1 MKRMIKYIYMS
12 GIALLLASCVDTP
25 VPEEYKPTGEAHY
38 LEVSQTELSFGSD
51 AESKKV
57 SVNSSQSWIFSDYAI
72 WLNLSSDSGNCDCE
86 VSIDAEEN
94 LSADV
99 VRTSIFYLK
108 TMDEGWNFA
117 KTMSADQKAAI
128 PYIVFTPESITTAGS
143 ASNHKI
149 NVNAN
154 TQWTA
159 RCDAEWVSLT
169 PATDLSYLDVTL
181 SENLT
186 NVARTAH
193 IIVEGAKTKTFVVTQ
208 NAANL
213 SADVNTLEY
222 SQSGGSYLLKI
233 NSEVAWSANTTYD
246 WIDVIPV
253 SGSAGEASI
262 TIATTPNWNTN
273 SRTGSVGFYIGNDK
287 YTSIVIKQDGVK
299 LSAVN
304 ELFFLALGE
313 SKTVE
318 VDANISWKVLSKPNW
333 VSVSPESADG
343 SSLMTVSVGNN
354 SDTAN
359 RTGIIKLG
367 NEGVTQTAE
376 ISVSQDGKYFSVNNE
391 ALAIGSKGGEIQVSL
406 STNDS
411 WSISLL
417 NNAEWLTV
425 SEMSGEESLTVD
437 FTAGDNPSVNPR
449 SETATITPTDLDP
462 VNVIL
467 RQSARYLTVDSEGV
481 QFFSKGGTS
490 APIVISTDGKYTVT
504 EQTDWFSV
512 SHEGDVIVVKA
523 DVNET
528 GHIRTGDISITLTDL
543 TDGSMTLALTVT
555 QLAPGGNFS
564 REDYTED
571 NLWDATYNRVFT
583 ISVIGY
589 ASDKN
594 WDEKEHHGITV
605 TIEGYKG
612 DENWDGTSGSGNM
625 GKDNYSGDDSY
636 NADNG
641 SGDLGKDDYSGD
653 NNYDNDSVE

>member
-1 MKRMIKYIYMS
+1 MLELVSYFKFACMKRMIKYIYMS

-57 SVNSSQSWIFSDYAI
+57 SVHSSQSWIFSDYAT
-72 WLNLSSDSGNCDCE
+72 WLNLSSDSGNGDSE

-117 KTMSADQKAAI
+117 KTMSADQKSAI

-193 IIVEGAKTKTFVVTQ
+193 IIVEGAKTETFVVTQ

-246 WIDVIPV
+246 WIDVTPV

-262 TIATTPNWNTN
+262 TIATTPNWGNN
-273 SRTGSVGFYIGNDK
+273 SRTGSVGFYIGNDR

-304 ELFFLALGE
+304 ELSFRALGE

-318 VDANISWKVLSKPNW
+318 VDANISWKV
-333 VSVSPESADG
+333 G
-343 SSLMTVSVGNN
+343 SHS
-354 SDTAN
+354 
-359 RTGIIKLG
+359 
-367 NEGVTQTAE
+367 
-376 ISVSQDGKYFSVNNE
+376 
-391 ALAIGSKGGEIQVSL
+391 
-406 STNDS
+406 
-411 WSISLL
+411 
-417 NNAEWLTV
+417 
-425 SEMSGEESLTVD
+425 
-437 FTAGDNPSVNPR
+437 
-449 SETATITPTDLDP
+449 
-462 VNVIL
+462 
-467 RQSARYLTVDSEGV
+467 
-481 QFFSKGGTS
+481 
-490 APIVISTDGKYTVT
+490 
-504 EQTDWFSV
+504 
-512 SHEGDVIVVKA
+512 
-523 DVNET
+523 
-528 GHIRTGDISITLTDL
+528 
-543 TDGSMTLALTVT
+543 
-555 QLAPGGNFS
+555 
-564 REDYTED
+564 
-571 NLWDATYNRVFT
+571 
-583 ISVIGY
+583 
-589 ASDKN
+589 
-594 WDEKEHHGITV
+594 
-605 TIEGYKG
+605 
-612 DENWDGTSGSGNM
+612 
-625 GKDNYSGDDSY
+625 
-636 NADNG
+636 
-641 SGDLGKDDYSGD
+641 
-653 NNYDNDSVE
+653 

>member
-1 MKRMIKYIYMS
+1 MS

-51 AESKKV
+51 AESKTV
-57 SVNSSQSWIFSDYAI
+57 SVHSSQSWIFSDYAT
-72 WLNLSSDSGNCDCE
+72 WLNFSSGSGNGDSE

-128 PYIVFTPESITTAGS
+128 PYIVFNPESITTAGS

-169 PATDLSYLDVTL
+169 PASDLSYLDVTL

-186 NVARTAH
+186 NVTRTAH
-193 IIVEGAKTKTFVVTQ
+193 IIVEGAKTETFVVTQ

-213 SADVNTLEY
+213 SANVNTLEY

-246 WIDVIPV
+246 WIDVTPV
-253 SGSAGEASI
+253 SGAAGEASI
-262 TIATTPNWNTN
+262 TIATTPNWGNN

-304 ELFFLALGE
+304 ELSFRALGE

-333 VSVSPESADG
+333 ISVSPESADG
-343 SSLMTVSVGNN
+343 SSVMTVSAGNN
-354 SDTAN
+354 SDAAN

-391 ALAIGSKGGEIQVSL
+391 ALAIGSKGGKMQVSL
-406 STNDS
+406 ATNDS

-490 APIVISTDGKYTVT
+490 APIVISTDGKYSIS
-504 EQTDWFSV
+504 EQTDWLSIT
-512 SHEGDVIVVKA
+512 HEGDVLTVTA

-528 GHIRTGDISITLTDL
+528 GHIRTGDITITLTDL
-543 TDGSMTLALTVT
+543 TEGSITLTLTVT
-555 QLAPGGNFS
+555 QIAPGGNFS

-571 NLWDATYNRVFT
+571 NLWDATYNSVFT

-589 ASDKN
+589 SADAN
-594 WDEKEHHGITV
+594 WDEKEHHGLTLA
-605 TIEGYKG
+605 IEGYKG
-612 DENWDGTSGSGNM
+612 DENWDGTSGSGTV
-625 GKDNYSGDDSY
+625 GKEDYGNDDSY
-636 NADNG
+636 NANDG
-641 SGDLGKDDYSGD
+641 SGDLGKDDYTND
-653 NNYDNDSVE
+653 DNYDDDNVE